1 VRTAVSTV
9 DPAVPATPGSGA
21 TLGADRDH
29 GDPPAA
35 MPELLSD
42 PEPVRPTEPD
52 AADCCGE
59 GCIRCVYDRYDEA
72 LERYQLVLAAWR
84 ERRR

>member
-1 VRTAVSTV
+1 
-9 DPAVPATPGSGA
+9 
-21 TLGADRDH
+21 
-29 GDPPAA
+29 